1 MSQQLCELIVGEYAK
16 GYLRLFLDR
25 FASRLETVSDGLVPL
40 LERGLD
46 ARLRF
51 DTAWDISFANVR
63 RAVLAPMAIAPRE
76 AVHIGAAAGLQLI
89 CGGMRGGFAA
99 TLDETSALRID
110 RWLMPTADALEVE
123 GDLDRVR
130 LIFRNRAA
138 RRMVVRQRHDE
149 RWLGQGVEALP
160 TVRLERSRCVL
171 LPAKVWQPLDGGEQ
185 FTPAALTPS
194 KSYVALRRAVV
205 LLQSNSPRYLNW
217 VDRVLR
223 GVMTCRGSEDQL
235 RSGSD
240 FNLPG
245 IVQVSFP
252 ASAAAHAEMLVHE
265 CSHLNYQILA
275 RLGDVDDG
283 SDDTLYFSP
292 VKQMGR
298 RIDRILLAY
307 HAFANVML
315 FYRDCLAANIRD
327 DGYCERNAE
336 ATIPQL
342 KKLDEA
348 LQATRALSPLGRVL
362 YESLASALR

>member
-1 MSQQLCELIVGEYAK
+1 
-16 GYLRLFLDR
+16 
-25 FASRLETVSDGLVPL
+25 
-40 LERGLD
+40 
-46 ARLRF
+46 
-51 DTAWDISFANVR
+51 
-63 RAVLAPMAIAPRE
+63 MAIAPCD

-99 TLDETSALRID
+99 TLDETAALRID
-110 RWLMPTADALEVE
+110 RWLMPAADALEAE
-123 GDLDRVR
+123 GDLHRVR
-130 LIFRNRAA
+130 LIFGSRAA
-138 RRMVVRQRHDE
+138 RRIVVRQRHAE
-149 RWLGQGVEALP
+149 RWRGQGAEALP
-160 TVRLERSRCVL
+160 TVRLEHSRCVI
-171 LPAKVWQPLDGGEQ
+171 LPPEAWQPLDGGEQ
-185 FTPAALTPS
+185 FTPAALAPS
-194 KSYVALRRAVV
+194 ESYVALRRAVA
-205 LLQSNSPRYLNW
+205 LLQSNSPRYLGW

-223 GVMTCRGSEDQL
+223 GVMTCKGSENQL

-275 RLGDVDDG
+275 RLGEVDDG
-283 SDDTLYFSP
+283 SDNALYFSP

-327 DGYCERNAE
+327 EGYCERNE
-336 ATIPQL
+336 KATMPQL
-342 KKLDEA
+342 KMLDEA
-348 LQATRALSPLGRVL
+348 LQATRALTPLGRAL
-362 YESLASALR
+362 YEPLAAALR